1 MVVAEEMERNYQR
14 RERREKDTRNTLMAT
29 LKTITKTYV
38 EGKHDGMVVLVSTC
52 GCIWMIACKKWK
64 AMQELEP
71 RSSLKSLEVAG
82 Y

>member
-1 MVVAEEMERNYQR
+1 MAEEMERNYQR

-52 GCIWMIACKKWK
+52 GCI
-64 AMQELEP
+64 
-71 RSSLKSLEVAG
+71 
-82 Y
+82 